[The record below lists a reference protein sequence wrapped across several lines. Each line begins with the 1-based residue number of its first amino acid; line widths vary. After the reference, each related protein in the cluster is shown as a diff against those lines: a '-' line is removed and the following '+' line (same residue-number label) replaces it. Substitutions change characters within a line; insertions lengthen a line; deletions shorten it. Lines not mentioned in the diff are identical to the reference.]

1 METLTNYPS
10 VDTEVLKIY
19 LTLIVNSVCLFY
31 VYYTQQLQ
39 LLYLFLVYEK
49 EVVFVLKSRHI
60 VVKIDGLTLL

>member
-10 VDTEVLKIY
+10 VATEVLKIH
-19 LTLIVNSVCLFY
+19 LILIVNSVCLFY

-39 LLYLFLVYEK
+39 LLYLVLVCEK

-60 VVKIDGLTLL
+60 VVKIDGLTSL